1 ETLRRAR
8 AGGGAREESRDRV
21 RAAPA
26 RGEHLG
32 DARPRRAARPRAAA
46 DAPTGGEADAGA
58 RVAARHRRGAAPMA
72 FGDSP
77 VLAPTFPPWRARFVV
92 GLLAIAFG
100 SLAGRAAY
108 LQGWNRDFLQAKGE
122 SRYSRTLEIPA
133 HRGRIFDRNGE
144 ALAVSTPVKSIWA
157 IPEDAALPT
166 NDLERLAAA
175 LPL

>member
-1 ETLRRAR
+1 MR
-8 AGGGAREESRDRV
+8 
-21 RAAPA
+21 
-26 RGEHLG
+26 
-32 DARPRRAARPRAAA
+32 
-46 DAPTGGEADAGA
+46 
-58 RVAARHRRGAAPMA
+58 

-144 ALAVSTPVKSIWA
+144 ALAVSTPVKSVWA
-157 IPEDAALPT
+157 IPEDTALPAR
-166 NDLERLAAA
+166 DLERLAAA
-175 LPL
+175 LELPPAELRRKLADAGRDFVYLKRQVPPEAADRVAALRLPGIHQSREYRR